1 MDSTEAESLLALA
14 EELSPSLT
22 SPNAE
27 DALERLEARADELG
41 AAIDWFVGAGRMDEA
56 LRLANALYRLWILK
70 RRFAD
75 GDRVFARVLEP
86 ESGDDRLRGRAY
98 LWAGFMPF
106 WMGDDDRAGALF
118 GRSLDLARELG
129 DGQLTSQALGGL
141 ARVEFRRD
149 VPRGRQLAHE
159 ALEVSE
165 AARDEAGRSNALHL
179 LGVGAQ
185 IAGDLE
191 EARRWMTERLA
202 LVRTQGNDFLVASEA
217 ANLSM
222 VERQLGN
229 LDVAE
234 DLEREALVIGRRI
247 GDEFTKPFAI
257 IGLAAIATERG
268 QYERAATLLGAV
280 EAMMEAQH
288 MEWPPDERPH
298 YEKMLADLPAAMG
311 AAEFG
316 RARSAGQ
323 SLTANEAVALALREA
338 RSSSA

>member
-1 MDSTEAESLLALA
+1 MDSTTAVTLLALA

-22 SPNAE
+22 SPDAT
-27 DALERLEARADELG
+27 DALERLDGRANELE
-41 AAIDWFVGAGRMDEA
+41 AAIGWFVDEGRTDEA

-70 RRFAD
+70 RRFTD

-86 ESGDDRLRGRAY
+86 ESGDDLLRGRAY

-106 WMGDDDRAGALF
+106 WMGDDERAAALF
-118 GRSLDLARELG
+118 GRSLELARQVG
-129 DGQLTSQALGGL
+129 DAQLTSQALGGL

-149 VPRGRQLAHE
+149 VARGRELAHE

-165 AARDEAGRSNALHL
+165 AASDEAARSNALHL

-191 EARRWMTERLA
+191 EARTWMTQRLA

-234 DLEREALVIGRRI
+234 ELEREALVIGGRI
-247 GDEFTKPFAI
+247 GDEFTKPFAV
-257 IGLAAIATERG
+257 IGLAAIATARG

-280 EAMMEAQH
+280 ETMMAAQH

-298 YEKMLADLPAAMG
+298 YEKMLTDLPEAMG
-311 AAEFG
+311 AADFE

-323 SLTANEAVALALREA
+323 AMTATDAVAMALDGD
-338 RSSSA
+338 RSSR

>member
-1 MDSTEAESLLALA
+1 MDARTAESLLELA

-22 SPNAE
+22 SPNAD
-27 DALERLEARADELG
+27 DALERLDARADELE
-41 AAIDWFVGAGRMDEA
+41 AAIDWFIGSDRTDEA

-86 ESGDDRLRGRAY
+86 ETGDDRLRGRAY

-118 GRSLDLARELG
+118 GRSLELARQLG
-129 DGQLTSQALGGL
+129 DAQLTSQALGGL

-159 ALEVSE
+159 ALEVGE
-165 AARDEAGRSNALHL
+165 AAGDEASRSNALHL

-185 IAGDLE
+185 IAGDLP

-229 LDVAE
+229 LDIAE
-234 DLEREALVIGRRI
+234 ELDREALVIGGRI
-247 GDEFTKPFAI
+247 GDEFTKPFAV
-257 IGLAAIATERG
+257 IGLAAIATQRG
-268 QYERAATLLGAV
+268 EYERAATLLGAV
-280 EAMMEAQH
+280 ETMMEAQH

-298 YEKMLADLPAAMG
+298 YEKMLADLPTAMG
-311 AAEFG
+311 AGQFE

-323 SLTANEAVALALREA
+323 AMSAADAVALALGAGHIR
-338 RSSSA
+338 

>member
-1 MDSTEAESLLALA
+1 MDWVKAESLLDLA

-22 SPNAE
+22 GPNAD
-27 DALERLEARADELG
+27 DALQRLEARSDELA
-41 AAIDWFVGAGRMDEA
+41 AAIGWFVDSDRMDEA

-70 RRFAD
+70 RRFEA
-75 GDRVFARVLEP
+75 GDRAFTRVLQP
-86 ESGDDRLRGRAY
+86 GTGDDRLRARAHLY
-98 LWAGFMPF
+98 AGFMPF
-106 WMGDDDRAGALF
+106 WMGDDDRAAALF

-129 DGQLTSQALGGL
+129 DAQLTSQALGGM

-149 VPRGRQLAHE
+149 VPRGRQLAGD

-165 AARDEAGRSNALHL
+165 AAGDEAARSNALHL

-185 IAGDLE
+185 IAGDLH

-229 LDVAE
+229 LDRAE
-234 DLEREALVIGRRI
+234 ELDREALVIGRRI
-247 GDEFTKPFAI
+247 GDEFTRPFAV

-268 QYERAATLLGAV
+268 HNERAATLLGAV
-280 EAMMEAQH
+280 ETMMAAKH

-298 YEKMLADLPAAMG
+298 YEKMLADLPSAMG
-311 AAEFG
+311 SAEFE

-323 SLTANEAVALALREA
+323 AMKEADAVALALGEA
-338 RSSSA
+338 IGG